1 MIIKIEVRI
10 IRALIYPSII
20 LTNLFVD
27 LSNVFQQLECSK
39 PKFTLTQM
47 LGSGGLKK
55 HLTTVTDRS
64 SKPVIG
70 SELKAK
76 GKRTNIL

>member
-1 MIIKIEVRI
+1 MNQGDLIKNN
-10 IRALIYPSII
+10 YSI
-20 LTNLFVD
+20 NLCFNHFNQSFRC